1 MESLDLIKQLR
12 QETGVS
18 LAQCKKAI
26 EQAQGD
32 IEKAKELLR
41 KWGEDLAEKKSS
53 RATKEGI
60 IEAYI
65 HSNKKIGVLVELR
78 CETDFVA
85 KNPEFQ
91 ELAHDLAL
99 HIAAMK
105 PQYVT
110 EEDIPQEVLD
120 KEKEIYREQFA
131 NSGKPEEIIQKIIEG
146 KIESFKKEITL
157 LNQPFVKDNTKTVKE
172 VINEYISKLGENIT
186 INKFVRLEI

>member
-110 EEDIPQEVLD
+110 EEDIPQEVLN